1 MTPGAYIRERRLAA
15 GLTLRGIA
23 ASLGISTVEYGKIER
38 GIQAVSHELVE
49 PLAAA
54 IPGLDADVLM
64 RFIPSNRRRW
74 IPGMRD
80 VLSGGRLVEDFGA
93 DFAWWADGDVVKVYG
108 TKAAAYDLD
117 DAPTIGAIEHVL
129 LPAAWPEHSIE
140 VRRHP
145 LGHEVFVRAHARGG
159 WGEVAWSSGW
169 VAGHELGKTLVHA
182 LEAAAARMAVEP
194 EPVCEDTTS

>member
-1 MTPGAYIRERRLAA
+1 MIPGAYIRERRLAA

-129 LPAAWPEHSIE
+129 LPAAWPEHSID
-140 VRRHP
+140 VRRHT
-145 LGHEVFVRAHARGG
+145 LGHEVFIREDHGG
-159 WGEVAWSSGW
+159 CVWSSGW
-169 VAGHELGKTLVHA
+169 VPGHAIGQTLVHA
-182 LEAAAARMAVEP
+182 LEAAHAREP
-194 EPVCEDTTS
+194 AP